1 MRKRAYGQLDSEMP
15 LPRYFLFAGGA
26 LLALLWA
33 ANWLLPVPASNTLAN
48 SDVNLPAIRI
58 HSELKG
64 PPALVIAADQS
75 GIGSIA
81 TAQHIVVSPEVV
93 TPESA
98 LDKALAHRDAGSASH
113 VIANRP
119 VDPNE
124 QRTSERQPQNARRVR
139 AAGLARTTAPVRGSP
154 VRAGPDRAFLAS
166 GSQFGQTFAQFVPR
180 SAKQSGRGKTS
191 ASRRS
196 AAAANSPPPFEQW

>member
-1 MRKRAYGQLDSEMP
+1 MRKRAYGQLDPVMP

-33 ANWLLPVPASNTLAN
+33 ANWLLPLPASNTLAN
-48 SDVNLPAIRI
+48 SDVNPPAIRI

-64 PPALVIAADQS
+64 PPALVIAAGQS
-75 GIGSIA
+75 GVGSIA
-81 TAQHIVVSPEVV
+81 AQHVVVSPEVV

-154 VRAGPDRAFLAS
+154 VHAEPDRAFLAS
-166 GSQFGQTFAQFVPR
+166 GPLFRQTFAQFVPR
-180 SAKQSGRGKTS
+180 SAKQSGRGTS

-196 AAAANSPPPFEQW
+196 AAAASSPPPFEQW

>member
-1 MRKRAYGQLDSEMP
+1 MRKRAYGQLDSVMP

-33 ANWLLPVPASNTLAN
+33 ANWLLPVSASNTLAN
-48 SDVNLPAIRI
+48 SDVNPPAIRI

-64 PPALVIAADQS
+64 PPALVIAAGQS

-81 TAQHIVVSPEVV
+81 AQHVGVSPEIVP
-93 TPESA
+93 PESA

-119 VDPNE
+119 VDANE
-124 QRTSERQPQNARRVR
+124 QRTSERQPQNARRAR

-154 VRAGPDRAFLAS
+154 VRAEPDRAFLAS